1 MLKPYLTKYNSGKLI
16 EKYTSIKSSELKI
29 VFWSFVYF
37 FTLLA
42 SYFILRPLRDE
53 MGIANGASNMQW
65 LFSGTF
71 LAMLLIV
78 PIFGYITS
86 KFKIG
91 SVLTFSYLFFIV
103 NISLFYYLFKVNLF
117 TNTLP
122 IVFFIWLSVFN
133 LFAISLFW
141 SFMVDIFTSNQSKR
155 LFGIIS
161 AGGSLGA
168 ILGPLISTSL
178 SNKIGIS
185 NMFLV
190 AIILLFCSLIALQ
203 MVIRIQKKIKVNHK
217 SITNSFKNT
226 LLTRATVFNAIKL
239 VMASKYLKG
248 LVLFIILYTTT
259 STFLYFE
266 QANII
271 ERSIE
276 SSSERVQYFSTVD
289 LITNTLAIFGQFFL
303 TSKVIKQFGL
313 SLSLS
318 LIPLLVAIGFIVLST
333 NTTLSI
339 IAILLIV
346 HRAGNYILL
355 RPGRE
360 ILYTVCNREEK
371 YKAKNFIDTA
381 VYRGGDAISGWLF
394 AGLISMG
401 YGLSIIAIIAVPII
415 ILWGYIGF
423 QLGRKQVNNQ
433 ERIHLN
439 LNTVK

>member
-1 MLKPYLTKYNSGKLI
+1 MSKTKLSKSDSSKLI
-16 EKYTSIKSSELKI
+16 EKFTSIKSSELKI

-37 FTLLA
+37 FMLLA

-71 LAMLLIV
+71 VVMLIIV

-91 SVLTFSYLFFIV
+91 SVLTFSHLFFII

-122 IVFFIWLSVFN
+122 VVFFIWLSVFN

-141 SFMVDIFTSNQSKR
+141 SFMVDIFTSKQSKR

-168 ILGPLISTSL
+168 ILGPLISTFL
-178 SNKIGIS
+178 SNKIGVN
-185 NMFLV
+185 NMFLI
-190 AIILLFCSLIALQ
+190 AIILLCCSLIALQ
-203 MVIRIQKKIKVNHK
+203 MVIHIQKKIKVSNK
-217 SITNSFKNT
+217 STSNYFKNT
-226 LLTRATVFNAIKL
+226 LLTRATLFNAIKL

-248 LVLFIILYTTT
+248 LVFFIILYATT

-271 ERSIE
+271 ERSVE

-289 LITNTLAIFGQFFL
+289 LITNTIAIFGQFFL
-303 TSKVIKQFGL
+303 TCRIIKQFGL

-318 LIPLLVAIGFIVLST
+318 LIPYLIAIGFIILST
-333 NTTLSI
+333 NTTLII

-381 VYRGGDAISGWLF
+381 VYRGGDAISGWFF
-394 AGLISMG
+394 AGLISLG
-401 YGLSIIAIIAVPII
+401 YELSIIAVIAVPFI

-423 QLGRKQVNNQ
+423 NLGKKQVVSQ
-433 ERIHLN
+433 EKIHIN
-439 LNTVK
+439 LNTIK

>member
-1 MLKPYLTKYNSGKLI
+1 MSWIISQNKFVQVLLKS
-16 EKYTSIKSSELKI
+16 TSIKSSELKI

-71 LAMLLIV
+71 VVMLIIV
-78 PIFGYITS
+78 PVFGYVTS
-86 KFKIG
+86 KFKIS
-91 SVLTFSYLFFIV
+91 SVLTFSYVFFII

-117 TNTLP
+117 VNTLP

-155 LFGIIS
+155 LFGVIS

-168 ILGPLISTSL
+168 ISGPLISTSL
-178 SNKIGIS
+178 SSKIGIG

-190 AIILLFCSLIALQ
+190 AIILLFFSLIALK
-203 MVIRIQKKIKVNHK
+203 MVIRIQKNIKVNHK
-217 SITNSFKNT
+217 STFNSFKNT
-226 LLTRATVFNAIKL
+226 LLTRATLFNAIKL
-239 VMASKYLKG
+239 VIASKYLKA
-248 LVLFIILYTTT
+248 LVLFILLYTAT

-271 ERSIE
+271 ERNIE

-289 LITNTLAIFGQFFL
+289 LITNTLAIFGQLFL
-303 TSKVIKQFGL
+303 TSKIIKQFGL

-318 LIPLLVAIGFIVLST
+318 LIPLLIAIGFIILST
-333 NTTLSI
+333 YTTLSI

-355 RPGRE
+355 HPGRE

-381 VYRGGDAISGWLF
+381 VYRGGDAISGWVF
-394 AGLISMG
+394 AGLISIG
-401 YGLSIIAIIAVPII
+401 YGLSFIAIIAVPII

-423 QLGRKQVNNQ
+423 RLGKKQVNYQ
-433 ERIHLN
+433 EEIQLN
-439 LNTVK
+439 LKTIK

>member
-1 MLKPYLTKYNSGKLI
+1 MSWIIPQNKFVQVLLKS
-16 EKYTSIKSSELKI
+16 TSIKSSELKI

-71 LAMLLIV
+71 VVMLIIV
-78 PIFGYITS
+78 PIFGYVTS

-91 SVLTFSYLFFIV
+91 SVLTFSYVFFIV
-103 NISLFYYLFKVNLF
+103 NISLFYYLFKIDLF
-117 TNTLP
+117 INTLP

-141 SFMVDIFTSNQSKR
+141 SFMVDIFTSTQSKR

-161 AGGSLGA
+161 SGGSLGA
-168 ILGPLISTSL
+168 ISGPLISTTL
-178 SNKIGIS
+178 TGKIGIG

-190 AIILLFCSLIALQ
+190 AIILLFFSLIALQ
-203 MVIRIQKKIKVNHK
+203 MVIRIQKKIKNNNNYISK
-217 SITNSFKNT
+217 SFKNT
-226 LLTRATVFNAIKL
+226 LLTRATLFNAIKL
-239 VMASKYLKG
+239 VMASKYLKA
-248 LVLFIILYTTT
+248 LALFMILYTTT

-271 ERSIE
+271 ENTIE

-289 LITNTLAIFGQFFL
+289 LITNTLAVFGQFFL
-303 TSKVIKQFGL
+303 TSKIIKQFGL

-318 LIPLLVAIGFIVLST
+318 LIPLFIAIGFIILSA
-333 NTTLSI
+333 NTILSI

-381 VYRGGDAISGWLF
+381 VYRGGDAISGWVF

-401 YGLSIIAIIAVPII
+401 YGLSIISIIAVPII

-423 QLGRKQVNNQ
+423 QLGKKQVSYQ
-433 ERIHLN
+433 EEIKLN
-439 LNTVK
+439 LKTVK